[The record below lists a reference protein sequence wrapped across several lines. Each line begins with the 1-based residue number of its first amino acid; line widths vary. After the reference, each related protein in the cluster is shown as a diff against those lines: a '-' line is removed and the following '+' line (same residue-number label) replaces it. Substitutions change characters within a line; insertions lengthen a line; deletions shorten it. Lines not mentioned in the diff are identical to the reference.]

1 MPNERLSTHMPL
13 VFERWSI
20 RAKSAI
26 NIDSFIKKRTPY
38 KGSHLFIFQHGLG
51 GDAKQFRLFRNIVK
65 IAVPDCKMLSCS
77 NNEGKTD
84 KLDLATMGKN
94 LADEVFDYLDAL
106 QEEDPSFKLARITFV
121 CHSLGGLI
129 VRSALPHLS
138 MLKDKMHGFFS
149 VSVPHLGTI
158 KHHVQVNK
166 IGMWF
171 VKKVGRSNALEQ
183 LGLTET
189 SKMEDSKV
197 F

>member
-1 MPNERLSTHMPL
+1 MPL

-20 RAKSAI
+20 RAKSAMDF
-26 NIDSFIKKRTPY
+26 DSYVKKTSSY

-51 GDAKQFRLFRNIVK
+51 GDARQFRFFRNIVK

-77 NNEGKTD
+77 SNEEKTH
-84 KLDLATMGKN
+84 KEDLGTMGKN

-106 QEEDPSFKLARITFV
+106 QEEDSSFKLGRITFV

-129 VRSALPHLS
+129 CRAALPHLS

-149 VSVPHLGTI
+149 IAVPHLGTI
-158 KHHVQVNK
+158 KHHVSVNK

-171 VKKVGRSNALEQ
+171 VKKASRSNALE
-183 LGLTET
+183 
-189 SKMEDSKV
+189 
-197 F
+197 